1 MGGKKNRRRSSLSI
15 SSSVFVNSFQGKKKA
30 HSCSSISSWP
40 PTEQWMEFN
49 NKLSSFSQWP
59 WESALGPKKK
69 SFTAQSNSSCQS
81 QIHLLLRV
89 YSILQSN
96 KNSKN
101 LQSVEEKKVWN
112 FSNYKRE
119 QRLKKVWKSKN
130 FENLELWKSKSFEK

>member
-1 MGGKKNRRRSSLSI
+1 
-15 SSSVFVNSFQGKKKA
+15 
-30 HSCSSISSWP
+30 
-40 PTEQWMEFN
+40 MEFN

-59 WESALGPKKK
+59 WESALGPKK

-101 LQSVEEKKVWN
+101 LQSVEGKK
-112 FSNYKRE
+112 FETFQTISA
-119 QRLKKVWKSKN
+119 SKG
-130 FENLELWKSKSFEK
+130 